1 MEKIENARITKASIT
16 MADHGCLTFWVYLEG
31 GGWGCG
37 FGGYCIGHGFLGSD
51 TFKAENGKG
60 LEAMMHI
67 MNVVGV
73 EKWEDLEGKYVRC
86 KTEGWGDTINE
97 IGNVLKNQWFNIKDF
112 FANEREETE

>member
-1 MEKIENARITKASIT
+1 MEKIENAKITKVSIT
-16 MADHGCLTFWVYLEG
+16 MADHGCLTFWVYLDG

-37 FGGYCIGHGFLGSD
+37 FGGYCVGHGFLDSD

-86 KTEGWGDTINE
+86 KTEGISEPIYE
-97 IGNVLKNQWFNIKDF
+97 IGNILKNKWFNIKDF
-112 FANEREETE
+112 FAKGGNHE

>member
-16 MADHGCLTFWVYLEG
+16 MEDHGYLTFWIYLEG

-37 FGGYCIGHGFLGSD
+37 FGGYCIGQGFLGSD
-51 TFKAENGKG
+51 TFEAENRKG
-60 LEAMMHI
+60 LEAMMRI

-86 KTEGWGDTINE
+86 KTKGWADKIDE
-97 IGNVLKNQWFNIKDF
+97 IGNILKNQWFNIEDF
-112 FANEREETE
+112 FEGR